1 MLSIILYFV
10 LFSFTNINQ
19 YNLIMRKLIFFI
31 AVVLTLASCTNVS
44 FVKPQPEGVKALTE
58 IPENLQGTYVFNDT
72 IIVTSNTIG
81 EDTLG
86 KSLIVKKRGNFYYL
100 NYIEDDDSLYS
111 LTVVKVVKYLSFE
124 DFEVFHPKITD
135 DNKDIF
141 NVVELKPQTYQE
153 EYIVDDVSV
162 VQLSKMLSKDKNSL
176 KLTLIK

>member
-1 MLSIILYFV
+1 MLSIILYFL
-10 LFSFTNINQ
+10 LFSFTNINL
-19 YNLIMRKLIFFI
+19 YNLIMRKLIFLS
-31 AVVLTLASCTNVS
+31 AVVLTMASCTNVA

-58 IPENLQGTYVFNDT
+58 IPENLQGTYAFNDT

-86 KSLIVKKRGNFYYL
+86 KNLIVKKRGNFYYL
-100 NYIEDDDSLYS
+100 NYFEDDSLYS
-111 LTVVKVVKYLSFE
+111 LTVVKVIKCLSFE

-141 NVVELKPQTYQE
+141 NVVEVKSQTYQE

>member
-58 IPENLQGTYVFNDT
+58 IPENLQGTYIFNDT

-100 NYIEDDDSLYS
+100 NYFEDDSLYS
-111 LTVVKVVKYLSFE
+111 LTVVKVVKFLSFE

-141 NVVELKPQTYQE
+141 NIVEVKSQTYQE

>member
-44 FVKPQPEGVKALTE
+44 FLKPQPEGVKALTE